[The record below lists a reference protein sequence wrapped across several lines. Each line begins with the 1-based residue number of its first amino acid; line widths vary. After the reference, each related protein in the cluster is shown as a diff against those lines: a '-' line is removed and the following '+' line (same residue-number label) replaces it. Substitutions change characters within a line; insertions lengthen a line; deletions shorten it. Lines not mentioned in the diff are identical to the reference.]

1 MNAALKSQNAKP
13 YSNRQCA
20 HEIIELIATEPV
32 NNTTF
37 LDRLAG
43 SLRRLMARPDF
54 QELGVKRQSNHTG
67 DGSRWLYYDGE
78 TSIVVDYLPIGR
90 KIPAHDHGV
99 WEACCVYQGRLSH
112 TTYLRRDDESKPGYA
127 DLEVVD
133 DRILTAGDAVM
144 LAPPTE
150 IHSFHA
156 IEENTYFLTVMGGP
170 YKQFRNYFNPAEK
183 TVAVRAPGGSR

>member
-1 MNAALKSQNAKP
+1 MNAQQTFT
-13 YSNRQCA
+13 NRQCA
-20 HEIIELIATEPV
+20 HAILDLIATQPV

-37 LDRLAG
+37 LEQLAQA
-43 SLRRLMARPDF
+43 LRRLMARPDF
-54 QELGVKRQSNHTG
+54 QSLGVKRQSNHTG

-78 TSIVVDYLPIGR
+78 TSIVVDKLPVGR
-90 KIPAHDHGV
+90 LVPAHDHGV
-99 WEACCVYQGRLSH
+99 WEAICVYQGRLSH
-112 TTYLRRDDESKPGYA
+112 TTYVRTDDESKQGYA
-127 DLEVVD
+127 DLKVVD

-156 IEENTYFLTVMGGP
+156 VEENTSFLTVMGGP

-183 TVAVRAPGGSR
+183 TVVVRQPLVAA